1 MFFSPF
7 VYYGIVLI
15 LFVVLLEYGFGFR
28 VWVQGLGSGLG
39 FVWIQGLGLG
49 SGFGFRVEFGIR
61 VCVWFQGLGL
71 I

>member
-39 FVWIQGLGLG
+39 FVWIQGLGLDV
-49 SGFGFRVEFGIR
+49 S
-61 VCVWFQGLGL
+61 
-71 I
+71 